1 MDTLIFGTDGWRDI
15 IGERFTFANVSRVA
29 QAYAAYLHD
38 QGAPSVAVGFDTRFN
53 GVLFARR
60 VAEVFAANDVRVLLA
75 DAYLPTPALSFAVK
89 HLSLGAA

>member
-38 QGAPSVAVGFDTRFN
+38 QGTPSVAVGYDTRF
-53 GVLFARR
+53 
-60 VAEVFAANDVRVLLA
+60 
-75 DAYLPTPALSFAVK
+75 
-89 HLSLGAA
+89 